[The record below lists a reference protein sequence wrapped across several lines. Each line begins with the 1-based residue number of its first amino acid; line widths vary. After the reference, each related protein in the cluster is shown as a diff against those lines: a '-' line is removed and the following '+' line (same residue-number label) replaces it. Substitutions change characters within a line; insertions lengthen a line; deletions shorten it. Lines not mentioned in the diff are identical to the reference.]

1 MFVGL
6 ERKAAKV
13 WLSSVVQ
20 VMSKDRRID
29 RAVVDLMGNENAP
42 GVIEIKRASRR
53 DFVIKS
59 LLSN

>member
-6 ERKAAKV
+6 ERKAAKA

-29 RAVVDLMGNENAP
+29 RALVDLMGNENAR
-42 GVIEIKRASRR
+42 G
-53 DFVIKS
+53 
-59 LLSN
+59 LLK